1 MLHEEYGGHTS
12 IPICG
17 KNHAMKRLLF
27 MGGADIQVDAICKA
41 KDMGYEVITCD
52 FLPDNPG
59 HRHSHHYFNVST
71 TEKDSV
77 LELARHLKIDGIS
90 AYASDPAAPAAAYVA
105 EALRLP
111 GNPYQSINILSN
123 KLLFRAQQWRLGIPS
138 PAFADGNDVATA
150 MRLLDEVGKVV
161 VKPVD
166 SSGSKGVHIVERV
179 EGASSALESAI
190 QDARGFSRLGSVIV
204 EQFIPRIGSLMS
216 GDFLIQQGKVVFQ
229 CYGDVH
235 FNDWINGLVPRS
247 ISLPASKS
255 PEFFDKVRQQA
266 QTLITS
272 LNIRQGV
279 FNTDV
284 IEDAS
289 GNPVIIDI
297 GARNGG
303 NLLNNIIHFHTGVD
317 LVELSLRQCAGDAIQ
332 VPEHHRPSGCYAH
345 NVIHSEEEGT
355 FDSITFSSE
364 IKPLV
369 IHSLISKKPGDRV
382 RRFISSAYRV
392 GLILLKF
399 DSVEQMHRIL
409 GDIRSHVKVNVRKP
423 Q

>member
-1 MLHEEYGGHTS
+1 
-12 IPICG
+12 
-17 KNHAMKRLLF
+17 MKRLLF
-27 MGGADIQVDAICKA
+27 LGGADIQMDAICQA

-52 FLPDNPG
+52 YLPDNPG
-59 HRHSHHYFNVST
+59 HRHSHRYFNVST

-77 LELARHLKIDGIS
+77 LELARQLNIDGIS
-90 AYASDPAAPAAAYVA
+90 AYASDPSAPTAAYVS

-123 KLLFRAQQWRLGIPS
+123 KLLFRALQWRLGMPC
-138 PAFADGNDVATA
+138 PAFADGSDLAA
-150 MRLLDEVGKVV
+150 ALHLLGEVGKVV

-166 SSGSKGVHIVERV
+166 SSGSKGVHVVERA
-179 EGASSALESAI
+179 EDASSALEAAI
-190 QDARGFSRLGSVIV
+190 QDARGFSRSGSVIV
-204 EQFIPRIGSLMS
+204 EQLIPRVGSLMS
-216 GDFLIQQGKVVFQ
+216 GDFLIHEGRVVFQ

-255 PEFFDKVRQQA
+255 PEFFEKVRLQA
-266 QTLITS
+266 QSLIGS

-279 FNTDV
+279 FNADV
-284 IEDAS
+284 IEDAG

-317 LVELSLRQCAGDAIQ
+317 LVGLSLRQCVGDPIQ
-332 VPEHHRPSGCYAH
+332 IPEHYQPTGCYAH

-382 RRFISSAYRV
+382 RRFINSAYRV

-409 GDIRSHVKVNVRKP
+409 GDIRSHVKVNVRKL